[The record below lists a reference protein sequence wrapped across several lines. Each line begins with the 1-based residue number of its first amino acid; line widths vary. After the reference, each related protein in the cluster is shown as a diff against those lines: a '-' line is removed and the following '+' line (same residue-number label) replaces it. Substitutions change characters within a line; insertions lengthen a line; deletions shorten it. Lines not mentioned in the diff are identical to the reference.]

1 MACRNGGWDQLPLV
15 VEHCEW
21 VDSDQAGSVGAIAQS
36 AGWEGGDCVAAD
48 AVVSVVLQFPP
59 AAFAAGASS
68 WFEIHATIHTLAS
81 CIVKMIIELRV
92 MAYNK
97 EHAKCLET
105 FWGHMEEGL
114 SKNIQRQ
121 VHPLQKSS
129 A

>member
-81 CIVKMIIELRV
+81 
-92 MAYNK
+92 
-97 EHAKCLET
+97 

-129 A
+129 GMDQALTFFQAAPRHDDQNA